1 MRKERECLC
10 ETIFQMRVY
19 ALSVYQLLTKEYA
32 ARDIHLM
39 ASTAISSIGERRL
52 AMEHIMMRIGYATQ
66 MASMCAGYR
75 HMLFQNHVCSAR
87 SMTMYK
93 EGMKIRVVDNLSD
106 RCIGSIGIRIT
117 YLRIKGKVFT
127 ISYKAQKG
135 TTLATPDGD
144 RRYCDIYDIDDE
156 NGHVCWLPEY
166 AMRPVNEC
174 MFKEA

>member
-39 ASTAISSIGERRL
+39 ASTAVSSIGERRL

-93 EGMKIRVVDNLSD
+93 EGMKIRVVDNLSEE
-106 RCIGSIGIRIT
+106 CILSIGIRHT
-117 YLRIKGKVFT
+117 YPRIKATVCA
-127 ISYKAQKG
+127 ISSEQGA
-135 TTLATPDGD
+135 TRLVTPDGSE
-144 RRYCDIYDIDDE
+144 RRCKIYDIDDE
-156 NGHVCWLPEY
+156 LGHVCWLPEY